1 MDLVKLLSD
10 IFVPLIPALVAG
22 GLLMA
27 LNNILTGEGM
37 FVAKSLVEMFPQITG
52 LAETINLMASAP
64 FAFLPILIGITAT
77 RRFGGNE
84 ILGAAA
90 GMMLVMPSLVNG
102 YNVAEAVATGK
113 MPTWDLFGLS
123 VAQAGYQGQVLPVIG
138 VAFILANLE
147 KFFHKHLKDAID
159 FTFTP
164 MLSIILTGFIT
175 FIVVGPVLR
184 IVSGGKLVAGYGHP
198 EAGHI
203 FLQKHPLDKYEG
215 HCPFHGDNCLEGL
228 AAGPAIE
235 ERWGRSAKEI
245 PDDDVAWKI
254 EAFYLAQAAL
264 DYTMILRPEKIVFGG
279 GVPHREILF
288 PLIRESFAEQMSDY
302 LAVPD
307 LDEYIVPVTNGDN
320 AGILGCF
327 YLAKTL
333 L

>member
-1 MDLVKLLSD
+1 MGLLGA
-10 IFVPLIPALVAG
+10 IEAG
-22 GLLMA
+22 GTKFVVA
-27 LNNILTGEGM
+27 VADHDYNI
-37 FVAKSLVEMFPQITG
+37 VERTSFPTLDGQKTVEQVI
-52 LAETINLMASAP
+52 
-64 FAFLPILIGITAT
+64 AFFDKFDDIDAIGIAA
-77 RRFGGNE
+77 FGPIDIVEESTTYGHVLDTPKRGWSGYDF
-84 ILGAAA
+84 LGA
-90 GMMLVMPSLVNG
+90 MKDWRDIPYYWTTDVNG
-102 YNVAEAVATGK
+102 AGWAEFETGAAK
-113 MPTWDLFGLS
+113 DVNNMVYLTVGTG
-123 VAQAGYQGQVLPVIG
+123 VGAG
-138 VAFILANLE
+138 
-147 KFFHKHLKDAID
+147 
-159 FTFTP
+159 
-164 MLSIILTGFIT
+164 
-175 FIVVGPVLR
+175 

-279 GVPHREILF
+279 GVTHREILF

-307 LDEYIVPVTNGDN
+307 LDEYIVPVANGDN

>member
-1 MDLVKLLSD
+1 MGLLGA
-10 IFVPLIPALVAG
+10 IEAG
-22 GLLMA
+22 GTKFVVA
-27 LNNILTGEGM
+27 VADHDYNI
-37 FVAKSLVEMFPQITG
+37 VERTSFSTLDGQKTVEQVI
-52 LAETINLMASAP
+52 
-64 FAFLPILIGITAT
+64 AFFDKFDDIDAIGIAA
-77 RRFGGNE
+77 FGPIDIVEESTTYGHVLDTPKRGWSGYDF
-84 ILGAAA
+84 LGA
-90 GMMLVMPSLVNG
+90 MKDWRDIPYYWTTDVNG
-102 YNVAEAVATGK
+102 AGWAEFETGAAK
-113 MPTWDLFGLS
+113 DVNNMVYLTVGTG
-123 VAQAGYQGQVLPVIG
+123 VGAG
-138 VAFILANLE
+138 
-147 KFFHKHLKDAID
+147 
-159 FTFTP
+159 
-164 MLSIILTGFIT
+164 
-175 FIVVGPVLR
+175 

-203 FLQKHPLDKYEG
+203 FLQKHLLDKYEG

-307 LDEYIVPVTNGDN
+307 LDEYIVPVANGDN

>member
-1 MDLVKLLSD
+1 MVAVADHDYNIVERTSFPTLDGQKTVEQVIAFFDKFDD
-10 IFVPLIPALVAG
+10 IDA
-22 GLLMA
+22 
-27 LNNILTGEGM
+27 
-37 FVAKSLVEMFPQITG
+37 
-52 LAETINLMASAP
+52 
-64 FAFLPILIGITAT
+64 IGIAA
-77 RRFGGNE
+77 FGPIDIVEESTTYGHVLDTPKRGWSRYDF
-84 ILGAAA
+84 LGA
-90 GMMLVMPSLVNG
+90 MKDWHDIPYYWTTDVNG
-102 YNVAEAVATGK
+102 AGWAEFETGAAK
-113 MPTWDLFGLS
+113 DVNNMVYLTVGTG
-123 VAQAGYQGQVLPVIG
+123 VGAG
-138 VAFILANLE
+138 
-147 KFFHKHLKDAID
+147 
-159 FTFTP
+159 
-164 MLSIILTGFIT
+164 
-175 FIVVGPVLR
+175 

-307 LDEYIVPVTNGDN
+307 LDEYIVPVANGDN

>member
-1 MDLVKLLSD
+1 MKAWRD
-10 IFVPLIPALVAG
+10 IPYYWTTDVNGAG
-22 GLLMA
+22 W
-27 LNNILTGEGM
+27 
-37 FVAKSLVEMFPQITG
+37 
-52 LAETINLMASAP
+52 AEFET
-64 FAFLPILIGITAT
+64 
-77 RRFGGNE
+77 
-84 ILGAAA
+84 GAAKDVDNMVYLTVGTGVGA
-90 GMMLVMPSLVNG
+90 G
-102 YNVAEAVATGK
+102 
-113 MPTWDLFGLS
+113 
-123 VAQAGYQGQVLPVIG
+123 
-138 VAFILANLE
+138 
-147 KFFHKHLKDAID
+147 
-159 FTFTP
+159 
-164 MLSIILTGFIT
+164 
-175 FIVVGPVLR
+175 

-307 LDEYIVPVTNGDN
+307 LDEYIVPVANGDN

>member
-1 MDLVKLLSD
+1 MGLLGA
-10 IFVPLIPALVAG
+10 IEAG
-22 GLLMA
+22 GTKFVVA
-27 LNNILTGEGM
+27 VADHDYNI
-37 FVAKSLVEMFPQITG
+37 VERTSFPTLDGQKTVEQVI
-52 LAETINLMASAP
+52 
-64 FAFLPILIGITAT
+64 AFFDKFDDIDAIGIAA
-77 RRFGGNE
+77 FGPIDIVEESTTYGHVLDTPKRGWSRYDF
-84 ILGAAA
+84 LGA
-90 GMMLVMPSLVNG
+90 MKDWHDIPYYWTTDVNG
-102 YNVAEAVATGK
+102 AGWAEFETGAAK
-113 MPTWDLFGLS
+113 DVNNMVYLTVGTG
-123 VAQAGYQGQVLPVIG
+123 VGAG
-138 VAFILANLE
+138 
-147 KFFHKHLKDAID
+147 
-159 FTFTP
+159 
-164 MLSIILTGFIT
+164 
-175 FIVVGPVLR
+175 

-307 LDEYIVPVTNGDN
+307 LDEYIVPVANGDN